1 MSNVERDP
9 RETLCGGRAAVAI
22 DPVRE
27 LVSGVEI
34 PLGDP
39 RAMHVTRTSPIRARV
54 SPPRAHGTRD
64 ERSSGQ
70 WSSGAAPAAA

>member
-27 LVSGVEI
+27 LVSGVEV
-34 PLGDP
+34 PS
-39 RAMHVTRTSPIRARV
+39 ATRGRCR
-54 SPPRAHGTRD
+54 
-64 ERSSGQ
+64 
-70 WSSGAAPAAA
+70 